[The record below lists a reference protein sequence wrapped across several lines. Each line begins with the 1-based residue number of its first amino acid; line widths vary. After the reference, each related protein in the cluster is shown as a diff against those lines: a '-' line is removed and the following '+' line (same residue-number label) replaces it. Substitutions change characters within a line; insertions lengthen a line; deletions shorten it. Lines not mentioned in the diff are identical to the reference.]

1 MCEMKSCESPR
12 QDNRN
17 HPRERIRVLRVVARM
32 NTGGP
37 ALQIHALHQ
46 HLPIEQFNQLL
57 VFGPTP
63 DNEQELFYEDRIAS
77 FVRLPQ
83 LQQGTPLV
91 AVPRSIIQVRKII
104 KFFRP
109 DIVHTHT
116 FLAGLIGRTA
126 ALTMR
131 RRPALVHTFHG
142 HLLHGYFGR
151 GKTGIIKLLESVLAL
166 PSQRLLA
173 VGERVQ
179 MDLVDAGIGKNKQ
192 FEVVPPGLEEIST
205 NDASYPY
212 EHAGHLTF
220 GYFGRLEQIKRP
232 DRFLDVVAVLVEEY
246 PESRFL
252 VGGGGTLEGWMRDEV
267 GRRGLPVEF
276 LGWIQRPEDF
286 FQQIDVLVLTSDN
299 EGMPTSIIQ
308 AAMCDRPA
316 VAPRVGSVDEVIVH
330 GQTGFVV
337 DADVLQLA
345 SSLSQFAREPHLVG
359 EMGGK
364 AQLHSSN
371 CFSADRLAADHQRIY
386 LDILNEKR
394 GH

>member
-1 MCEMKSCESPR
+1 MRDMKSCESPR

-17 HPRERIRVLRVVARM
+17 PPREKIRVLRVVARM

-46 HLPIEQFNQLL
+46 RLPIEQFNQLL

-63 DNEQELFYEDRIAS
+63 DNEQESFNEDRIAA

-91 AVPRSIIQVRKII
+91 AVPRSIIQVRRII
-104 KFFRP
+104 KSFRP

-116 FLAGLIGRTA
+116 FLAGLIGRIA
-126 ALTMR
+126 ALTMW

-142 HLLHGYFGR
+142 HLLHGYFGKS
-151 GKTGIIKLLESVLAL
+151 KTRIIRLLESVLAL
-166 PSQRLLA
+166 RSQRLLA
-173 VGERVQ
+173 VGAQVQ
-179 MDLVDAGIGKNKQ
+179 IDLVDAGIGKETQ
-192 FEVVPPGLEEIST
+192 FEVVPPGLEDISIK
-205 NDASYPY
+205 DESYPY

-220 GYFGRLEQIKRP
+220 GFFGRLEQIKRP
-232 DRFLDVVAVLVEEY
+232 DRFLDVVAALVEEH

-267 GRRGLPVEF
+267 SRRGLPVEF
-276 LGWIQRPEDF
+276 LGWVRRPEDF
-286 FQQIDVLVLTSDN
+286 FQRIDVLVLTSDN
-299 EGMPTSIIQ
+299 EGMPTSVIQ
-308 AAMCDRPA
+308 AAMCGRPA
-316 VAPRVGSVDEVIVH
+316 GAPRVGSVSEVIVH

-337 DADVLQLA
+337 DIDELHLA
-345 SSLSQFAREPHLVG
+345 STLSQFAREPQLVR

-364 AQLHSSN
+364 AQLHARN
-371 CFSADRLAADHQRIY
+371 CFSAHRLAADHQRIY

-394 GH
+394 AK